1 MERYLLAKSTSRIGL
16 YLWLGGGGQRRINR
30 GQSVKKFH
38 ENFLLLSS
46 SLYLCLLIS
55 RSNREGKNSWQHLF
69 RRIDTVNIM
78 KFWTPLLMI
87 FLCMV
92 LLSVLGGVKER
103 HSSRW
108 WGWIEDQKGMT
119 GLYLFLDK
127 WRSIVP
133 DTSDPGL
140 TSLDH
145 LLERLCIDTF
155 L

>member
-1 MERYLLAKSTSRIGL
+1 MRI
-16 YLWLGGGGQRRINR
+16 
-30 GQSVKKFH
+30 
-38 ENFLLLSS
+38 FLLLPSC
-46 SLYLCLLIS
+46 LYLCLLIS
-55 RSNREGKNSWQHLF
+55 RSNCKGKNSWQHLF
-69 RRIDTVNIM
+69 RRIYMVSIM
-78 KFWTPLLMI
+78 KFWIPLLMM

-103 HSSRW
+103 YSSRW

-119 GLYLFLDK
+119 GLCLFLDK

-145 LLERLCIDTF
+145 LLKHLCIDTF
-155 L
+155 LQTEIQEIPKLRSFNVSSSNLKSINDYVSAFRYIP